1 MLAKAKAGGDFTALA
16 REYSDD
22 ERSKQSGELPWLSRE
37 EIKLVAFQQAAFAL
51 EKGATSDIIESQ
63 AGFHIIQGVDRQP
76 SRVAE
81 FDEVKDRI
89 LALLQSQEAQ
99 EQLRLTVDGL
109 MAKASIERF
118 AL

>member
-1 MLAKAKAGGDFTALA
+1 VKAGGDFTALA

-22 ERSKQSGELPWLSRE
+22 ERTKQTGDLPWLSRE
-37 EIKLVAFQQAAFAL
+37 EIKLVAFRDAAFAL
-51 EKGATSDIIESQ
+51 EKGGISGIIESQ
-63 AGFHIIQGVDRQP
+63 SGFHIIQGVDRQP
-76 SRVAE
+76 SRIAE

-89 LALLQSQEAQ
+89 LTLLQGQQAQ
-99 EQLRLTVDGL
+99 EKLRETVEVL